1 MCNVG
6 TISSVGDAKLSR
18 RSPDWNLDPL
28 GSKTGGSLLVDR
40 VALIRIVCV
49 AAETGARMQRE
60 GLAVDPL
67 AWMTASLALFRGQPP
82 IEACMDRTGCCK
94 AILLHGLGLE
104 LDIDCDELEAL
115 IDVDELGR
123 EMEVAHV

>member
-6 TISSVGDAKLSR
+6 TISSVGDTKLSR

-67 AWMTASLALFRGQPP
+67 AWMTTSLAVFRGQP
-82 IEACMDRTGCCK
+82 
-94 AILLHGLGLE
+94 
-104 LDIDCDELEAL
+104 
-115 IDVDELGR
+115 
-123 EMEVAHV
+123 VARQSG